1 MVFNMNK
8 RNISYYK
15 RIAKQFNK
23 LSEIC
28 YNTREIVGTC
38 LYCPL
43 YEINKAKCKI
53 NEPCNIESID
63 EKIVTDLVTIR
74 ERIYG

>member
-1 MVFNMNK
+1 MNK
-8 RNISYYK
+8 RQINNYK

-28 YNTREIVGTC
+28 YNTRETVGTC

-53 NEPCNIESID
+53 NEPCNIEFID
-63 EKIVTDLVTIR
+63 EKVVTDLVTVR
-74 ERIYG
+74 ERIYE